1 MIRDVANY
9 TEHED
14 PQLRGSVA
22 LLLGQVVYGALTE
35 SGGDLDLWYNNRR
48 PNHLD
53 TLNILQ
59 VNFIHILSRKT
70 LAIVY
75 KYIVFDVKKKLN

>member
-59 VNFIHILSRKT
+59 VDFIYNFYTTDLEK
-70 LAIVY
+70 L
-75 KYIVFDVKKKLN
+75 VFDICKRHF

>member
-1 MIRDVANY
+1 MANY

-22 LLLGQVVYGALTE
+22 LLLGQVVNGALIE
-35 SGGDLDLWYNNRR
+35 SGGDLELWYNERR

-59 VNFIHILSRKT
+59 VSLQRFSR
-70 LAIVY
+70 Y
-75 KYIVFDVKKKLN
+75 KYTKRKH

>member
-1 MIRDVANY
+1 MLIRDVANY

-22 LLLGQVVYGALTE
+22 LLLGQVVLGALIE
-35 SGGDLDLWYNNRR
+35 SGGDLELWYNERR
-48 PNHLD
+48 PNHID

-59 VNFIHILSRKT
+59 VSKHFLKRFSRRKHT
-70 LAIVY
+70 
-75 KYIVFDVKKKLN
+75 KRKH